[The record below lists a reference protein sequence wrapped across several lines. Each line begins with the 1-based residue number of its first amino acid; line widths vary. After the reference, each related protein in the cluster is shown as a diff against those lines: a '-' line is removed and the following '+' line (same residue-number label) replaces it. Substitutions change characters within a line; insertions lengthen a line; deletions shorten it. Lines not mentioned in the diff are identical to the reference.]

1 MFEHVACVARRQLMG
16 KAEEQLDL
24 TRIKILPLFYPLF
37 IKPKSRSLQ
46 LLSLP
51 VSTHTGLTKNFL

>member
-1 MFEHVACVARRQLMG
+1 MG
-16 KAEEQLDL
+16 KAEEQPDL

-37 IKPKSRSLQ
+37 IQPKSRSLR

-51 VSTHTGLTKNFL
+51 VYSHTGLTKNFL